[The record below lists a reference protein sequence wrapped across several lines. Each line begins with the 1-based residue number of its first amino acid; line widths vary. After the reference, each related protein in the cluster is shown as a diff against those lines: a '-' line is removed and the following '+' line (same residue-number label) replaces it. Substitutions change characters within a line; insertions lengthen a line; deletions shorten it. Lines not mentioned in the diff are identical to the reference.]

1 MVDGHLSEPIHL
13 KFGVPQGSVLGPILF
28 NLYTRSISKVFSSA
42 GFSSSGYADD
52 NSGLCAFTHHT
63 SYDVIMNNLPECFEK
78 LRAWMNHH
86 FLKINETKTEII
98 IFGSQSFLSSNIING
113 TFLDSGHCIRASD
126 SVKYLGVHFD
136 SLLNFNKHINS
147 VSSSCYLFIRKLSS
161 IRKFLSQK
169 DCESLVHAFF
179 SSRLDSCNSLFFGL
193 TKANIS
199 KLQKVQNAAFFF
211 FFFCDD

>member
-126 SVKYLGVHFD
+126 SVKYL
-136 SLLNFNKHINS
+136 
-147 VSSSCYLFIRKLSS
+147 
-161 IRKFLSQK
+161 
-169 DCESLVHAFF
+169 
-179 SSRLDSCNSLFFGL
+179 
-193 TKANIS
+193 
-199 KLQKVQNAAFFF
+199 
-211 FFFCDD
+211 